1 MSKNNDDN
9 TNGISFLDPFG
20 KSTGAE
26 QFFKHNQLEEL
37 QTIVKACINQK
48 ALASITGPPGV
59 GKTTALR
66 SVTDELPS
74 HKYSVVYLGQDQ
86 NGTNLLRRFA
96 ASLGVQPK
104 RHRPNLAMQ
113 ISQWLLDNLSGG
125 GKEICLIVDEAHL
138 LEDSTLEELRL
149 MTNADYDRQSPLTLI
164 LMGQPVLRHRLKA
177 PNFDALWQRLRYR
190 YCLEGLDQDETI
202 RYIQLR
208 LTAAGLSPELFNN
221 EALLLIFQISEGV
234 LRRINNLC
242 SLVLLKAKAK
252 KRTTIDAALVKEI
265 AELD

>member
-1 MSKNNDDN
+1 MSKNN
-9 TNGISFLDPFG
+9 NGTGNGSIIDPFG
-20 KSTGAE
+20 KSTGIE

-37 QTIVKACINQK
+37 QAIVRASINHK
-48 ALASITGPPGV
+48 VMASITGPPGV
-59 GKTTALR
+59 KTTGVR
-66 SVTDELPS
+66 SVTDELPA

-104 RHRPNLAMQ
+104 HQRPGLAMQ

-125 GKEICLIVDEAHL
+125 GKEITLIVDEAHL

-164 LMGQPVLRHRLKA
+164 LMGQPGLRHRLRA
-177 PNFDALWQRLRYR
+177 PTFEALRQRLRYK
-190 YCLEGLDQDETI
+190 YCLEGLDQEETI
-202 RYIQLR
+202 RYIQQR
-208 LTAAGLSPELFNN
+208 LTVADLSQELFAH
-221 EALLLIFQISEGV
+221 EALLLVFQTSEGV

-242 SLVLLKAKAK
+242 SLVLLKAKSK
-252 KRTTIDAALVKEI
+252 KRSTIDAAFVSEI
-265 AELD
+265 VEQE

>member
-1 MSKNNDDN
+1 MSKNDD
-9 TNGISFLDPFG
+9 TKGAFLDPFG

-37 QTIVKACINQK
+37 QRIVKTSINQK

-59 GKTTALR
+59 GKTTAVR
-66 SVTDELPS
+66 SVTDDLPS
-74 HKYSVVYLGQDQ
+74 HRYSVVYLGQDQ
-86 NGTNLLRRFA
+86 NGTNLLKRFA

-104 RHRPNLAMQ
+104 HHRSNLAMQ

-125 GKEICLIVDEAHL
+125 GKEIALIVDEAHL
-138 LEDSTLEELRL
+138 MEDSMLEELRL
-149 MTNADYDRQSPLTLI
+149 MTNADFDQQSPLALI
-164 LMGQPVLRHRLKA
+164 LMGQPALRQRLKA
-177 PNFDALWQRLRYR
+177 PSLDALRQRLRYR

-202 RYIQLR
+202 RYIQQR
-208 LTAAGLSPELFNN
+208 LSAAGLSPEFFAND
-221 EALLLIFQISEGV
+221 ALLLIFQISEGI

-242 SLVLLKAKAK
+242 SLVLLRATLK
-252 KRTTIDAALVKEI
+252 KRTVIDAAFVQEI

>member
-9 TNGISFLDPFG
+9 TGGFFVDPFG
-20 KSTGAE
+20 KGTGVE

-37 QTIVKACINQK
+37 QAIVKASISQK
-48 ALASITGPPGV
+48 MLASITGPPGV
-59 GKTTALR
+59 GKTTAVR
-66 SVTDELPS
+66 SVTDELPG

-96 ASLGVQPK
+96 AALGLQPK
-104 RHRPNLAMQ
+104 HHRPHLCMQ

-125 GKEICLIVDEAHL
+125 GKEIILIVDESHL

-149 MTNADYDRQSPLTLI
+149 MTNADYDRQAPLTLI

-177 PNFDALWQRLRYR
+177 PNFEALRQRLRYR
-190 YCLEGLDQDETI
+190 YCLEGLDQDETV
-202 RYIQLR
+202 RYIQQR
-208 LTAAGLSPELFNN
+208 LTAAGLSPELFAND
-221 EALLLIFQISEGV
+221 ALLVIFQVSEGV

-242 SLVLLKAKAK
+242 SLVLLKAKVK
-252 KRTTIDAALVKEI
+252 KRTTVDAAFVKEI
-265 AELD
+265 AELN

>member
-9 TNGISFLDPFG
+9 TSRVFLEPFG
-20 KSTGAE
+20 KATGAE
-26 QFFKHNQLEEL
+26 QFFKHDQLEEL
-37 QTIVKACINQK
+37 QAIVKASINQK

-59 GKTTALR
+59 GKTTAIR
-66 SVTDELPS
+66 SVTDELPG

-86 NGTNLLRRFA
+86 NGTNLLKRFA
-96 ASLGVQPK
+96 SSLGVQPK
-104 RHRPNLAMQ
+104 HHRPHLAMQ
-113 ISQWLLDNLSGG
+113 ISQWLLENLSGG
-125 GKEICLIVDEAHL
+125 GKDIVLIVDEAHL
-138 LEDSTLEELRL
+138 LDDSTLEELRL

-164 LMGQPVLRHRLKA
+164 LTGQPALRHRLKA
-177 PNFDALWQRLRYR
+177 PNFEALRQRLRYR

-208 LTAAGLSPELFNN
+208 LSAAGLSSDLFAN
-221 EALLLIFQISEGV
+221 EALLRVFQISEGV

-242 SLVLLKAKAK
+242 SIVLLKAKSK
-252 KRTTIDAALVKEI
+252 KRTTIDAAFVQEI